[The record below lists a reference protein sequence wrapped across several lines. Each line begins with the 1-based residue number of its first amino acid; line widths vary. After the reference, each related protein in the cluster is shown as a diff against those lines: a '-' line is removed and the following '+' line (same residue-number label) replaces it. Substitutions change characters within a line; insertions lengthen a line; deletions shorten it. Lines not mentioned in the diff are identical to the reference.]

1 MWAGS
6 GVAFLCHVEKSAL
19 QELESETASSP
30 DVKRQHEL
38 PRTPDRGEKA
48 TEQAEE
54 KFVTGAS
61 FFAFDRPLAAV
72 GRLFGSAP
80 ATRDFSVV
88 QIGNSVQSIHGLL
101 LGGGSVFGLDAVG
114 GLVEFQR
121 KRGIGVSTIAGPI
134 PVCPALGIFD
144 VPALA
149 PDSSFPASSACALP
163 QFVKSEDVATAC
175 AEAERRRVAGPA
187 SAPESD
193 SGDRRRERGGEKE
206 RSVPPAVA
214 PLRVRCRFHSS
225 GSVSTVVAASAPSE
239 QASPASAGT
248 SREEIDP
255 VPVLSTLPEETVSWI
270 GSVGV
275 GVGATCARVG
285 ECAGFAPR
293 KGGWGEAS
301 RYRAW
306 RGELARDKATGTGND
321 ETLKVQAFVVVNS
334 YGDVVATGKDSEN
347 AVVAG
352 PLKNGVTF
360 AASELLQKADHTFL
374 PLSLQPQATTL
385 VAVFTNLDL
394 SRDALWRV
402 AAMAGAGMARAI
414 HPVFSPVD
422 GDAVIAVSTGELTHG
437 DTDPTLSE
445 IIVGTMAAECVAEAI
460 QRAAAAANKL

>member
-1 MWAGS
+1 MQEII
-6 GVAFLCHVEKSAL
+6 FHVFIVLRSL
-19 QELESETASSP
+19 
-30 DVKRQHEL
+30 R
-38 PRTPDRGEKA
+38 
-48 TEQAEE
+48 
-54 KFVTGAS
+54 
-61 FFAFDRPLAAV
+61 
-72 GRLFGSAP
+72 
-80 ATRDFSVV
+80 
-88 QIGNSVQSIHGLL
+88 
-101 LGGGSVFGLDAVG
+101 VG

-121 KRGIGVSTIAGPI
+121 KRGIGVSTMPDMRLQGPFPSVQRLAFLTSPLSHLI
-134 PVCPALGIFD
+134 PRFLPALHVRF
-144 VPALA
+144 PNSSNPRTSPLHALKR
-149 PDSSFPASSACALP
+149 SADGWLDRHRLP
-163 QFVKSEDVATAC
+163 RATPGTDDAN
-175 AEAERRRVAGPA
+175 G
-187 SAPESD
+187 
-193 SGDRRRERGGEKE
+193 GGEKE

-248 SREEIDP
+248 SCEEIDP

-306 RGELARDKATGTGND
+306 RGELARDKETGTGNA

-460 QRAAAAANKL
+460 QRAAAVANKL